1 MPIVNGKWVPNNN
14 DPRPKS
20 KDFHDNEMFCIK
32 CGLHDTFWS
41 GGNSW
46 GIDSCP
52 ICGSQ
57 ETILWKNMSAAQKRI
72 SRRLFEK
79 WWLEKRIKGN

>member
-1 MPIVNGKWVPNNN
+1 MSREFYDN
-14 DPRPKS
+14 D
-20 KDFHDNEMFCIK
+20 MFCIK
-32 CGLHDTFWS
+32 CCLHDTFWS

-57 ETILWKNMSAAQKRI
+57 ATILYKNMNFRQRSLAKR
-72 SRRLFEK
+72 LHKK
-79 WWLEKRIKGN
+79 WGEKRNESTELH